1 MKPDNDPFK
10 LPDAMKAGSSPRR
23 RIRLP
28 KTLLG
33 RLILAL
39 GTTAAAVLAVIG
51 LLAGSVWIE
60 HRHPSDEAGRALFP
74 RTQRLVTRPIVVAL
88 GREIQS
94 HYRRQSEAKY
104 LKTGLSLEET
114 IARFLDEGTDPA
126 TRRDFAFRLAREGT
140 PEALAALRRVLG
152 TASPEDLKHMLTLI
166 GRAGNPATVPLLA
179 SLSRHHDESTARAAI
194 RALGL
199 IGDDPAVGI
208 VADLLADPNSPE
220 ALRIE
225 AAVTLGNVQ
234 TTTAQLALTDTFA
247 NLPSGDVTTEI
258 LHGLG
263 RYDFDRVA
271 PVFRSYLSTPAA
283 DGELRVA
290 AVEALSKSSAD
301 AVPFLLEVAGADADP
316 EVRASAAW
324 AISTHPTAK
333 QFGSHLNAMVESE
346 PEADVRR
353 RLYEALIH
361 QSDTSPGRIMPL
373 VLAEEDAATRIAG
386 LNALGESLRHD
397 PSSAAAREFDATLV
411 PELQRLATSPNT
423 LNLQMRAV
431 FALRRAGTPTARQA
445 LAEISESAGQTIA
458 TAARHG
464 LPSSP

>member
-1 MKPDNDPFK
+1 
-10 LPDAMKAGSSPRR
+10 MKAPSSPHR

-28 KTLLG
+28 TTLFG

-39 GTTAAAVLAVIG
+39 GTTAVAVLAVIG
-51 LLAGSVWIE
+51 LVAGSVWIE
-60 HRHPSDEAGRALFP
+60 HRHPSDEPGRALFP
-74 RTQRLVTRPIVVAL
+74 GAQRLITRPIVAAL

-126 TRRDFAFRLAREGT
+126 TRRDLAFRLAREGT
-140 PEALAALRRVLG
+140 PEAMAALRQVLG
-152 TASPEDLKHMLTLI
+152 SASPEDLKHMLALI

-179 SLSRHHDESTARAAI
+179 SLSRHHDESVARAAI

-199 IGDDPAVGI
+199 VGDDPAIGI
-208 VADLLADPNSPE
+208 VADLLADPASPDG
-220 ALRIE
+220 LRVE

-234 TTTAQLALTDTFA
+234 TTTAQLALTDAFA
-247 NLPSGDVTTEI
+247 NLPSGDVATEI

-263 RYDFDRVA
+263 RYEFDRVA
-271 PVFRSYLSTPAA
+271 PVFRNFLSSPTAN
-283 DGELRVA
+283 GELRVA

-301 AVPFLLEVAGADADP
+301 AVPFLLDVAGTDADP
-316 EVRASAAW
+316 DVRASAAW
-324 AISTHPTAK
+324 AISTHPTAV
-333 QFGSHLNAMVESE
+333 QFGSHLTGMAESE
-346 PEADVRR
+346 PAADVRR

-361 QSDTSPGRIMPL
+361 QSDTSAGRIMPL

-386 LNALGESLRHD
+386 LNALGESLHHD

-431 FALRRAGTPTARQA
+431 FALRRARTPAARQA
-445 LAEISESAGQTIA
+445 LVAISESAGQTIA

-464 LPSSP
+464 LTPSP

>member
-1 MKPDNDPFK
+1 M
-10 LPDAMKAGSSPRR
+10 PDAMKVGAPLRR

-28 KTLLG
+28 KTLFGRVAVTLG
-33 RLILAL
+33 SMVFGVL
-39 GTTAAAVLAVIG
+39 GLV
-51 LLAGSVWIE
+51 AGSVWIE
-60 HRHPSDEAGRALFP
+60 NRHPSDEPGRALFP

-114 IARFLDEGTDPA
+114 IARFLDEGADPA
-126 TRRDFAFRLAREGT
+126 ARRDFAFRLAREGT
-140 PEALAALRRVLG
+140 PEALAALRQVLA
-152 TASPEDLKHMLTLI
+152 TASPEDLKHMLALI
-166 GRAGNPATVPLLA
+166 GRAGNPVTVPLLA
-179 SLSRHHDESTARAAI
+179 SLSRHHDESVARAAI

-199 IGDDPAVGI
+199 IGDEPAVGI
-208 VADLLADPNSPE
+208 VADLLADSSSPE

-225 AAVTLGNVQ
+225 ASVTLGNVQ

-247 NLPSGDVTTEI
+247 NLPSGDVATEI

-271 PVFRSYLSTPAA
+271 PVFRNFLSSPTAT
-283 DGELRVA
+283 GELRVA

-301 AVPFLLEVAGADADP
+301 AVPFLLDVAGTDADP

-324 AISTHPTAK
+324 AVSTHPTAK

-346 PEADVRR
+346 ADADVRR
-353 RLYEALIH
+353 RLYEALIN

-373 VLAEEDAATRIAG
+373 VLAEENTATRIAG

-397 PSSAAAREFDATLV
+397 PSAAAAREFDATLV
-411 PELQRLATSPNT
+411 PELQRLATSPNSS
-423 LNLQMRAV
+423 NLQMRAV
-431 FALRRAGTPTARQA
+431 FALRRAATPAARQA
-445 LAEISESAGQTIA
+445 LAEISRSADPAIA
-458 TAARHG
+458 TAARNG
-464 LPSSP
+464 LNPSP